1 MRISSP
7 LFARLLLAFACL
19 ATSLFSACQIRSA
32 SSQLPAGSA
41 PPDFALPDSN
51 GDSIRLSEYKG
62 KVVLLDFWATWCTGC
77 KQEIPWYMEFVT
89 KYEHSGLAVIG
100 VSTDREGWTIVKPF
114 MREMQMN
121 YPVVLGDENLTKRYN
136 LTAMPLTLLIDREGK
151 VAVSHAGVVDKID
164 FENQLRAL
172 LGHV

>member
-1 MRISSP
+1 
-7 LFARLLLAFACL
+7 
-19 ATSLFSACQIRSA
+19 
-32 SSQLPAGSA
+32 
-41 PPDFALPDSN
+41 
-51 GDSIRLSEYKG
+51 
-62 KVVLLDFWATWCTGC
+62 
-77 KQEIPWYMEFVT
+77 MEFAT